1 MVTIIIKRVVW
12 VSQRN
17 PAWRKGNIC
26 NFISKHAMIN
36 INVHK
41 SHKSSWLAF
50 QKIAFWNSVDC
61 TNVIMINSLAP
72 NTFHILLFAIENIS

>member
-41 SHKSSWLAF
+41 SHKSS
-50 QKIAFWNSVDC
+50 
-61 TNVIMINSLAP
+61 
-72 NTFHILLFAIENIS
+72 